1 MYEYKTYEKAK
12 LILDKS
18 CIGNLYNLKFNYKN
32 YKFKAE
38 TFNCLLYNI
47 DNNYAYFLTEGSK
60 SVFDLQDKDIVLYA
74 KKVS

>member
-1 MYEYKTYEKAK
+1 MYAQKTYEKAK

-18 CIGNLYNLKFNYKN
+18 SIGNLYNLRLSYRR

-38 TFNCLLYNI
+38 TLNCLLYNI
-47 DNNYAYFLTEGSK
+47 DNCYAYFLAEGTTTA
-60 SVFDLQDKDIVLYA
+60 FDLCDKEIVLYA